1 MCCYNPLLI
10 PDLTLCGL
18 VSGIP
23 HLLLLDRVGDL
34 LLLLQL
40 LLLQKGGHPTEE
52 ARCFS
57 LLFLLLLLLHLLLLL
72 ALLWMS
78 ITWNSG
84 RLDPLVPYSSLDSL
98 FMDRPGSLVSN
109 SADLVTNGSGQN
121 TLL

>member
-57 LLFLLLLLLHLLLLL
+57 LLFLLLRLLLLL

-78 ITWNSG
+78 FTWNSG
-84 RLDPLVPYSSLDSL
+84 RLDPLVPYSSLDS
-98 FMDRPGSLVSN
+98 FMDSLGSLVSN